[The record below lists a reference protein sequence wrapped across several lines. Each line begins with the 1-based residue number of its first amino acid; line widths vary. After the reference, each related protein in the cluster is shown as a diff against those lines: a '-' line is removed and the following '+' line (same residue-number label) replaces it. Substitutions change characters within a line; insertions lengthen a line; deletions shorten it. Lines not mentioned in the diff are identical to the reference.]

1 VASALI
7 RAHLRGTR
15 IMSICTGAYVLAE
28 AGLLD
33 GHRATTHWSATE
45 ELASR
50 FPKLDVDPDALYVD
64 EGSILTSAGVAA
76 GLDLCLHVV
85 RKDHGAAVAADV
97 AWWTVIAPHREG
109 GQAQFIP
116 LPSRAGGS
124 SPSDGTT
131 EPARSWALSH
141 LDQPIS
147 VEELAGRAA
156 MSRRTFTRRFR
167 SETGTT
173 PAQWLLEQR
182 CGRPS
187 HCWKP
192 HISRSSRS
200 RRRAASATQPH
211 CELTSE
217 GGCAPLRPP
226 TGALSPTGNN
236 SSFAKFA
243 AKAVG
248 ASSAGKAEFFTP

>member
-156 MSRRTFTRRFR
+156 GRLPGGSGPRLGRRRH
-167 SETGTT
+167 SGC
-173 PAQWLLEQR
+173 LNNG

-192 HISRSSRS
+192 HISRS